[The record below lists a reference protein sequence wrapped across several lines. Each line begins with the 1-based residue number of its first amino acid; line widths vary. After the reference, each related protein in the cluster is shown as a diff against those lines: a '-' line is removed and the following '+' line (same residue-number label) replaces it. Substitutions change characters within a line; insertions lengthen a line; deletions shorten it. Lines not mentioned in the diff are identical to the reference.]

1 MKQLSQ
7 LFKALGDENRLVI
20 LEDIAKGNKCGCTL
34 IHQVN
39 VTQPTLSYHL
49 NQLTKAKLTHSK
61 KEGVWRK
68 YTINNDTID
77 QMIAFLQSLKQE

>member
-1 MKQLSQ
+1 MKELSQ
-7 LFKALGDENRLVI
+7 LFKALGDANRLVI
-20 LEDIAKGNKCGCTL
+20 LDDIAKGNKCGCTL

-49 NQLTKAKLTHSK
+49 NQLDKVGLTQSR

-68 YTINNDTID
+68 YSINNHTID
-77 QMIAFLQSLKQE
+77 QMIMFLQSLKQD

>member
-1 MKQLSQ
+1 MKELSQ
-7 LFKALGDENRLVI
+7 LFKALGDANRLVI
-20 LEDIAKGNKCGCTL
+20 LDDIAKGNKCGCTL

-49 NQLTKAKLTHSK
+49 NQLDKVGLTKSR

-68 YTINNDTID
+68 YSINNQTID
-77 QMIAFLQSLKQE
+77 QMIMFLQSLKQD

>member
-1 MKQLSQ
+1 MKELGQ
-7 LFKALGDENRLVI
+7 LFKALGDANRLVI
-20 LEDIAKGNKCGCTL
+20 LEDIARGNKCGCTL

-49 NQLTKAKLTHSK
+49 SQLDKVGLTHSR

-68 YTINNDTID
+68 YSINNQTID
-77 QMIAFLQSLKQE
+77 QMILFLQSLKRD

>member
-1 MKQLSQ
+1 MKELSQ
-7 LFKALGDENRLVI
+7 LFKALGDANRLVI
-20 LEDIAKGNKCGCTL
+20 LDDIAKGNKCGCTL

-49 NQLTKAKLTHSK
+49 NQLDKVGLTQSR

-68 YTINNDTID
+68 YSINNQTID
-77 QMIAFLQSLKQE
+77 QMIMFLQSLKQD